1 MTRIYLSPDILEA
14 GQRGEVMALDAEVS
28 KKLLRVLRLTP
39 GEMFVG
45 FDGHGGEWDCALAPL
60 DEDNPKTRTA
70 YAVLLNEREG
80 APARSLQLSVAQAI
94 PKGEKLDWVLQ
105 KGTELGIAE
114 FWPFTAG
121 RSVPEYD
128 DDRAAS
134 RTERWRKIVR
144 TAAAQC
150 GRADVPIVHNIC
162 DFAMAVDY
170 GTSGGS
176 RCFML
181 DELGETGALRT
192 ALRNQPLIGEPD
204 APAKVMLLVGPEGGW
219 TGREREWAQRYGV
232 EPVGL
237 GRLVLRTETA
247 ALVAASVLQWEA
259 GELD

>member
-14 GQRGEVMALDAEVS
+14 GLRGEMMELDAETS

-45 FDGHGGEWDCALAPL
+45 FDGMGGEWDCALASP
-60 DEDNPKTRTA
+60 DEDNPKSRTA
-70 YAVLLNEREG
+70 RAVLLQEREA
-80 APARSLQLSVAQAI
+80 APERRLHLSVAQAI
-94 PKGEKLDWVLQ
+94 PKGEKMDLVLQ
-105 KGTELGIAE
+105 KGTELGVSE
-114 FWPFTAG
+114 FWPFMAG
-121 RSVPEYD
+121 RSIPEYD
-128 DDRAAS
+128 DDRAAA

-150 GRADVPIVHNIC
+150 GRSDVPIVHAIC
-162 DFAMAVDY
+162 DFAMVVDY
-170 GTSGGS
+170 GTNSGS

-181 DELGETGALRT
+181 DELGESGALRK
-192 ALRNQPLIGEPD
+192 ALQQEPLESEPGV
-204 APAKVMLLVGPEGGW
+204 PAKVMLLVGPEGGW
-219 TGREREWAQRYGV
+219 TEREREWAQRYGA

-247 ALVAASVLQWEA
+247 ALVATSVFQWEA